1 MSDLVRFGLIGYG
14 LFGKHHARA
23 IADCPGTTLVAVAVK
38 SDASRADAQCAHSD
52 ADVYADYRELIAR
65 DDIDVVSVVVP
76 NRLHHEV
83 GLAVLRAGKHLLM
96 EKPMAIRLTDCDEL
110 LRVAAEGNRIVAI
123 GHELR
128 LSSLWGGVKR
138 LIDEGRIGHPQ
149 HALIE
154 LSRFPY
160 REGSEG
166 WRYDID
172 RVGNW
177 ILEEPIHF
185 FDLVHWYLEACGDP
199 ISVYARA
206 TSRHAE
212 HPELTDNFSAI
223 VNFNDGGYAVVSQ
236 TLAAFGHHVM
246 GKVVGTK
253 GCIWATWGAA
263 DARDEAPTFSLR
275 YGLGDDV
282 YDVSFESVTGE
293 LVELEQEIAAVAR
306 AVRGGGLPPCTGADG
321 RWSTLLC
328 LAASHSVESGLP
340 TLIEEFITEAE
351 TAGNSPP

>member
-1 MSDLVRFGLIGYG
+1 MSDPVRFGLIGYG

-23 IADCPGTTLVAVAVK
+23 IADCSETELVAIAVK
-38 SDASRADAQCAHSD
+38 SDASRADARDAHSEV
-52 ADVYADYRELIAR
+52 DVLADYRELIAR

-96 EKPMAIRLTDCDEL
+96 EKPMAIRLADCDEL
-110 LRVAAEGNRIVAI
+110 LSVAAEGNRIVAV

-138 LIDEGRIGHPQ
+138 LIDEGVIGHPQ

-185 FDLVHWYLEACGDP
+185 FDLAHWYLEACGDP
-199 ISVYARA
+199 TSVYARA
-206 TSRHAE
+206 TSRHADR
-212 HPELTDNFSAI
+212 PELTDNFSAI
-223 VNFNDGGYAVVSQ
+223 VNFQDGGYAVVSQ
-236 TLAAFGHHVM
+236 TLAAFGHHVVA
-246 GKVVGTK
+246 KIVGTS

-263 DARDEAPTFSLR
+263 DARDKSPTFSLR
-275 YGLGDDV
+275 YGLGDEV
-282 YDVSFESVTGE
+282 HEVTFESATGE

-306 AVRGGGLPPCTGADG
+306 AVREGGLPPCTGADG

-328 LAASHSVESGLP
+328 LAASRSVETGQP
-340 TLIEEFITEAE
+340 TSIAEFVASVSADA
-351 TAGNSPP
+351 AGA